1 MKVLRRGLYLALSL
15 CLFVSLALSVSA
27 AGYSEDMRW
36 VFYEN
41 YISTANR
48 SIGGL
53 NNTQISSSKKIV
65 SMACTFP
72 HVGEITDYLSVDIYI
87 KGSAVTTIKSG
98 MFNESKFDKIG
109 NVERYWESDTYEDG
123 QYYILDIDGHPT
135 DSPYMVNELTP
146 QVKTFTYENN
156 SVMIHLVFNRNDL
169 ITAGN
174 VGHYGIMLYLSDSFV
189 SSSNAQY
196 FIAGQ
201 ITGTEEATAE
211 PPAGVNEMREVVDAV
226 ASVEDTIKEEHEKD
240 RGFFQRIIDG
250 ILGIPNA
257 ISGAFKSLFESLG
270 AVAQK
275 AGEAA
280 IDAVS
285 GIADRLGFMAQIPQ
299 YLIDMLTA
307 SLHNERTETLTFPS
321 MVLPVD
327 GQEYVL
333 NEETQFSLVPDW
345 IPEEVLFIV
354 RLSVDFIFCMAIVAY
369 GQKLYNFV
377 MTANKEE

>member
-1 MKVLRRGLYLALSL
+1 M
-15 CLFVSLALSVSA
+15 SA

-41 YISTANR
+41 YISSAYR
-48 SIGGL
+48 SVGGL
-53 NNTQISSSKKIV
+53 NNTQISTSSSSKKIV
-65 SMACTFP
+65 SMSCTFP

-87 KGSAVTTIKSG
+87 KGSAVTTINSG

-123 QYYILDIDGHPT
+123 QYYVLDLDGHST

-169 ITAGN
+169 ITADN

-240 RGFFQRIIDG
+240 RGFFQKIIDG
-250 ILGIPNA
+250 ILGIPQKIADAFKGLLEDIQNGIVSMA
-257 ISGAFKSLFESLG
+257 NSAVEQLKAVTDKLGVIAQFPEYFGRIIGAFMS
-270 AVAQK
+270 
-275 AGEAA
+275 
-280 IDAVS
+280 
-285 GIADRLGFMAQIPQ
+285 
-299 YLIDMLTA
+299 
-307 SLHNERTETLTFPS
+307 NERSNEMTFPS
-321 MVLPVD
+321 MVVPVN
-327 GQEYVL
+327 GQEYVM
-333 NEETQFSLVPDW
+333 NDTVTFQLVPDW
-345 IPEEVLFIV
+345 IPEALMVAL
-354 RLSVDFIFCMAIVAY
+354 RLAVDFVLIVAVLNRCNS
-369 GQKLYNFV
+369 LYQRFFGG
-377 MTANKEE
+377 E